1 MNLMLLYLQ
10 CGFFRRKSRNDK
22 GDKDALEP
30 VDSDAFSAA
39 AKPKLTDFSSAP
51 SHQPAESTPAVTY
64 DV

>member
-1 MNLMLLYLQ
+1 MQSN
-10 CGFFRRKSRNDK
+10 
-22 GDKDALEP
+22 ALEP